1 MNIVLSNK
9 ILVLVSSLSLA
20 AGVLALKFG
29 FEGLFPI
36 FVVVISFFLSLSI
49 CIYCVSVEKT
59 KMSPIPINKRM
70 QLVPKH

>member
-36 FVVVISFFLSLSI
+36 FVVVISFFSVVINLYLL
-49 CIYCVSVEKT
+49 CISREEKDVSD
-59 KMSPIPINKRM
+59 SY
-70 QLVPKH
+70 Q

>member
-36 FVVVISFFLSLSI
+36 SVVVISFFSVVINLYLL
-49 CIYCVSVEKT
+49 CISREDKDVSD
-59 KMSPIPINKRM
+59 SY
-70 QLVPKH
+70 Q

>member
-36 FVVVISFFLSLSI
+36 FVVVISFFSVVINLYLL
-49 CIYCVSVEKT
+49 CISREDKDVSD
-59 KMSPIPINKRM
+59 SY
-70 QLVPKH
+70 Q

>member
-9 ILVLVSSLSLA
+9 ILVLISSLSLA

-36 FVVVISFFLSLSI
+36 FVVVISFFSVVINLYLL
-49 CIYCVSVEKT
+49 CISREEKDVSD
-59 KMSPIPINKRM
+59 SY
-70 QLVPKH
+70 Q

>member
-9 ILVLVSSLSLA
+9 ILVLISSLSLA

-36 FVVVISFFLSLSI
+36 FVVVISFFSVVINLYVL
-49 CIYCVSVEKT
+49 CISREDKDVSD
-59 KMSPIPINKRM
+59 SY
-70 QLVPKH
+70 Q

>member
-9 ILVLVSSLSLA
+9 ILVLISCLSLA

-36 FVVVISFFLSLSI
+36 FVVVISLFSVVINLYLL
-49 CIYCVSVEKT
+49 CISREDKDVSD
-59 KMSPIPINKRM
+59 SY
-70 QLVPKH
+70 Q

>member
-9 ILVLVSSLSLA
+9 ILVLISSLSLA

-36 FVVVISFFLSLSI
+36 FVVVISFFSVVINLYLL
-49 CIYCVSVEKT
+49 CISREDKDVSD
-59 KMSPIPINKRM
+59 SY
-70 QLVPKH
+70 Q